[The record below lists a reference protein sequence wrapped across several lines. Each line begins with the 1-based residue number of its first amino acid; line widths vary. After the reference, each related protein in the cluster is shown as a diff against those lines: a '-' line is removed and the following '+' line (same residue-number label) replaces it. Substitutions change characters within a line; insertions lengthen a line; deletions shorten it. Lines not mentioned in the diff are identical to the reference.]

1 MYTREFLL
9 LPLSLLLLSSS
20 LFSQDIWI
28 EAECGDWNQ
37 QWSQVS
43 ETSPQSLE
51 AVKALPPDNIN
62 TPTSDP
68 NRILRYQVEAPESG
82 NYFAYARVKA
92 IDPANNSIWMRINGG
107 NWVPWDNIKLSPLP
121 EPAAGALPVIPGAQ
135 GFGINTP
142 AGRGGTVH
150 KVTNLNDNGSGSLRA
165 CVQASGP
172 RVCVFEVSGFI
183 DLQSP
188 LSIKNPYL
196 TIAGQ
201 TAPAPGILLGKGHG
215 IQIWTND
222 VLVQHIGVRPGD
234 GPGTEYRNRDG
245 LQINGTSG
253 RVGNIVLDHVSLA
266 WGMDESLDLWGLL
279 GDVTIKNCIIAQAMR
294 DPFEVDGQPSYGNL
308 IGPYDQQTRV
318 SIMGSYYA
326 GNRDRQPL
334 SRSPQLIF
342 ANNMLYDRVL
352 RFVYLSN
359 RAAYGSGGFPT
370 KSTVVG
376 NAFIEGPDMSY
387 NLPHERP
394 VTFDENGQ
402 STDSRLYVDANWWSE
417 QSYSN
422 QWTYVKDANS
432 LIQASTPPTWIPGF
446 QYETDP
452 QKIRDHVKS
461 QAGARPLDRNYL
473 DQQLFDHLDNLTKA
487 VVTCVSGCPQ
497 SAGGWPV
504 LNSQYRALDIP
515 ANPNG
520 DDDLDGYTNL
530 EEWLHAFARGVETGE
545 GEYVWDQI
553 KDANNG
559 NAPLSMNLLN
569 GTNIIEFAVREQGL
583 SLDKFYFSKLPNMPT
598 SIGLTGFTCDTVITN
613 GPTCYMPTNWING
626 DVGAIGQSG
635 NACFDSLTSVFSLS
649 ASGADIWGTEDAF
662 QYAFQTYP
670 SNLDLVIQTQVLSLD
685 STDLWAK
692 AGIMIRTS
700 ADPDAANVMLYTS
713 PADLWSFQRRIVDGG
728 STVSTKSNPGD
739 ISLPYWVRLV
749 KQQSKVYGEV
759 SPDGQN
765 WTKIEESTLIF
776 GPEFHVG
783 FAVTSHVNQALTY
796 ATFNNLSVG
805 PPGNEQSFPV
815 ELLDFNAVAEPLTGR
830 VKVNWSTAS
839 EDNNQFFTVERS
851 FDGMAFTPLAKIY
864 SQGGGDTLREYLWYD
879 DQPINGSTYYRLKQ
893 TDFDGTF
900 QLFNPV
906 LLRFEAANE
915 LKARF
920 YPNPVGV
927 SEALIAE
934 IWTEGTEQLSFELY
948 NPLGQLVWLENKRNV
963 IGGWQSHALTL
974 EGLSPGLYMI
984 KVTYSENRNSRFS
997 MQQILVY

>member
-1 MYTREFLL
+1 MYTRESLI
-9 LPLSLLLLSSS
+9 LPLFFLLLSSS

-43 ETSPQSLE
+43 ETSPEILE
-51 AVKALPPDNIN
+51 AVKALPPNNIN
-62 TPTSDP
+62 SPTSDP
-68 NRILRYQVEAPESG
+68 GRILSYQVEAPESG

-92 IDPANNSIWMRINGG
+92 IDPANNSIWMRVNGG
-107 NWVPWDNIKLSPLP
+107 SWVPWDNIELSPLA
-121 EPAAGALPVIPGAQ
+121 EPAAGALAVIPGAK

-142 AGRGGTVH
+142 AGRGGTVI
-150 KVTNLNDNGSGSLRA
+150 KVTNLNDSGNGSLRA

-201 TAPAPGILLGKGHG
+201 TAPSPGILLGKGHG
-215 IQIWTND
+215 IQIWTSD

-234 GPGTEYRNRDG
+234 GPGTDYRNRDG

-279 GDVTIKNCIIAQAMR
+279 GDVTVKNCIIAQAMR
-294 DPFEVDGQPSYGNL
+294 DPFELDGQPSYGNL

-318 SIMGSYYA
+318 SITGSYYA

-359 RAAYGSGGFPT
+359 RAAYGSGGFST

-387 NLPHERP
+387 SLPHERP
-394 VTFDENGQ
+394 ITFDKNGQ
-402 STDSRLYVDANWWSE
+402 LNSSQLYVDANWWSE
-417 QSYSN
+417 QSYTN

-432 LIQASTPPTWIPGF
+432 QIQASTPPTWIPGF

-452 QKIRDHVKS
+452 QKIREHVKS

-473 DQQLFDHLDNLTKA
+473 DQELFDHLENLSKA

-520 DDDLDGYTNL
+520 DDDQDGYTNL

-553 KDANNG
+553 TDANNG
-559 NAPLSMNLLN
+559 NAPINLNLLS
-569 GTNIIEFAVREQGL
+569 GTNVVEFAVREQGL
-583 SLDKFYFSKLPNMPT
+583 SIDKFLFTKVPNMPIT
-598 SIGLTGFTCDTVITN
+598 AGLTGFACDTVLN
-613 GPTCYMPTNWING
+613 NAPTCYLPSNWING
-626 DVGAIGQSG
+626 DIGAVGQSG
-635 NACFDSLTSVFSLS
+635 YACFDSLTSVFRLS
-649 ASGADIWGTEDAF
+649 ASGDDIWSTEDAF

-692 AGIMIRTS
+692 AGVMIRTS
-700 ADPDAANVMLYTS
+700 LDPDAANVMLYTS
-713 PADLWSFQRRIVDGG
+713 PDDLWSFQRRVLNTGI
-728 STVSTKSNPGD
+728 TESTKSNPGD

-749 KQQSKVYGEV
+749 KQQNKIYGEV

-765 WTKIEESTLIF
+765 WIKVEESTLNF
-776 GPEFHVG
+776 GPEFHLG
-783 FAVTSHVNQALTY
+783 LAVTSHANQTLTY
-796 ATFNNLSVG
+796 ATFDNLSIG
-805 PPGNEQSFPV
+805 PPGNEQTFPV
-815 ELLDFNAVAEPLTGR
+815 ELLDFNAVAEPQAAR
-830 VKVNWSTAS
+830 VRVNWSTAN
-839 EDNNQFFTVERS
+839 EANNNFFTVERS
-851 FDGMAFTPLAKIY
+851 YDGMVFSPLERIY
-864 SQGGGDTLREYLWYD
+864 SQGSGDTLRQYLWYD
-879 DQPINGSTYYRLKQ
+879 EQPINGPAYYRLKQ

-906 LLRFEAANE
+906 LLRFESVSE

-920 YPNPVGV
+920 YPNPLGR

-934 IWTEGTEQLSFELY
+934 VWTEGTEQLSFQVY
-948 NPLGQLVWLENKRNV
+948 NPLGQLVWQESKTNV
-963 IGGWQSHALTL
+963 IGGWQSHAISLESLT
-974 EGLSPGLYMI
+974 PGLYMI
-984 KVTYSENRNSRFS
+984 KVIHSENRNSRFS